1 MTARIHPG
9 EVILSM
15 DHSVITLRDGG
26 RAEGDETALLS
37 VYDIAY
43 STEVGG
49 GHVVLL
55 RVPTAG
61 VDAVYADTIELG
73 ERMQARLRGL
83 GMQLPMLD
91 RPPLPLM
98 EIQREPFITDGFGYR
113 FRSEDLDV
121 HARWDDCEP
130 PFFAEGP
137 APSFSERED
146 IWSVFVAARS
156 ASIVVN
162 GSEVPGSPWDDDV
175 WKPRLP
181 RAVSSAHAAFG
192 ETRIRPHPRRE
203 PG

>member
-1 MTARIHPG
+1 VTARIHPG

-26 RAEGDETALLS
+26 RPDGEETALLS
-37 VYDIAY
+37 LYDIAY

-49 GHVVLL
+49 GRVVLL
-55 RVPTAG
+55 RVPSAG

-91 RPPLPLM
+91 RSPLPLL
-98 EIQREPFITDGFGYR
+98 EIEREGFITDGFGYR
-113 FRSEDLDV
+113 FRSEDLEV
-121 HARWDDCEP
+121 HARWDDCEA

-146 IWSVFVAARS
+146 IWSVFVAARA
-156 ASIVVN
+156 ASIIVN
-162 GSEVPGSPWDDDV
+162 GTAAPGAPWEDDA
-175 WKPRLP
+175 WQPRLP
-181 RAVSSAHAAFG
+181 RPVSSAHAAFG
-192 ETRIRPHPRRE
+192 ETRLRPHPGRL